1 MQNLTVFE
9 NPAFGTV
16 RTVEVEGEPWLV
28 GKDVAAALGYANP
41 RKALADHVDAED
53 KGVTKCYTLGGE
65 QDMTIINES
74 GLYSLVRAVR
84 PSPARRGAYA
94 PRLRHGAHRGS
105 GGRALA
111 GGQGR
116 GRRAGVQ

>member
-1 MQNLTVFE
+1 MGNSPVLRGFYRKY
-9 NPAFGTV
+9 PYSKKYAKYRKYALG
-16 RTVEVEGEPWLV
+16 G
-28 GKDVAAALGYANP
+28 GKDVAEVLGYANP

-105 GGRALA
+105 GGRTLA
-111 GGQGR
+111 GG
-116 GRRAGVQ
+116 